1 MSIYDE
7 IGMRRVLN
15 ASGSMTYLGGSL
27 IAPEVVEKMTEA
39 SRSFVVMEELL
50 EWACNEVARLTDTE
64 AALVTTGTAGG
75 ILLATAAVL
84 TGTDRQKMRSL
95 PSVGPKIE
103 ILAQV
108 PHRIGFDH
116 AIGVAGGRI
125 VEVGGSQ
132 GATRQ
137 ELAAAIGPNTAAV
150 FYVVLD
156 PKPSLPLADVVEI
169 AHDKGIPVIVD
180 AAAELPPA
188 SNLNAF
194 YAAGAD
200 LVLFSGGKD
209 ISGPNDTGILC
220 GKAEWVAAARGQAF
234 PNPGIG
240 RPLKVSKEQLVG
252 LVFALRRFVALDETE
267 RLARWQGMSER
278 MRDALQDIDGVQGEV
293 AFPTRGGRP
302 LCIPRTRLAIDEATV
317 GRSIGKLDDILE
329 GGDPAVAVFADVA
342 HSAIWLNPQHLQ
354 DGQEIAVAQ
363 RVREV
368 LAGAS

>member
-27 IAPEVVEKMTEA
+27 IHPDVIEKMNEA
-39 SRSFVVMEELL
+39 ARSFVVMEELL
-50 EWACNEVARLTDTE
+50 EWACGEVARLTGTE
-64 AALVTTGTAGG
+64 AGLVTTGTAGG

-84 TGTDRQKMRSL
+84 TGMDRQKMRAV
-95 PSVGPKIE
+95 PHVGPRQE

-125 VEVGGSQ
+125 VEVGGAR
-132 GATRQ
+132 GCTRE

-156 PKPSLPLADVVEI
+156 PRPALPLQDVAEV
-169 AHDKGIPVIVD
+169 AHAHGIPVIVD
-180 AAAELPPA
+180 AAAELPPV

-194 YAAGAD
+194 YAAGGD
-200 LVLFSGGKD
+200 IVLFSGGKE

-220 GKAEWVAAARGQAF
+220 GKAEWVAAARAQAF

-252 LVFALRRFVALDETE
+252 LVFALRRFAGQDEGA
-267 RLARWQGMSER
+267 RMARWQAMAER
-278 MRDALQDIDGVQGEV
+278 MRDALQGIDGVQAEV
-293 AFPTRGGRP
+293 RLPERGGRP
-302 LCIPRTRLAIDEATV
+302 LCIPRTRVAIDEAVV
-317 GRSIGKLDDILE
+317 GRTIQQLDEMLE
-329 GGDPAVAVFADVA
+329 GGNPMVAIFADVA
-342 HSAIWLNPQHLQ
+342 HSAIWLTPQHLE
-354 DGQEIAVAQ
+354 DGQELQVAE
-363 RVREV
+363 RVGEV
-368 LAGAS
+368 LRQA